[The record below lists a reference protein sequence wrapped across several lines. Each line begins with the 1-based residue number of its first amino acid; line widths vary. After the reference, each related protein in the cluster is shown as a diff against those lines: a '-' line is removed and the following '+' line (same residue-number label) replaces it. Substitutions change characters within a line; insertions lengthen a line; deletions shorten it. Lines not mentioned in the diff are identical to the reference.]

1 MGRETPYN
9 GMSATESHGE
19 RTAGSLGAILI
30 AEDNLDDA
38 KLAHRAILQLQLENP
53 VHIVKDGKLT
63 LAYLKGEGEYSD
75 RRKYPFPALLLLDL
89 RMPVMDGFEVL
100 RQLQGDPRYASV
112 PILVVTVNQDRRQLG
127 EAYQLG
133 AKSFLT
139 KPINPNDLKN
149 AIEGLGKD
157 SQLRFKPLAG
167 S

>member
-9 GMSATESHGE
+9 GMSDKESHGE

-63 LAYLKGEGEYSD
+63 LAYLKGEGEFED
-75 RRKYPFPALLLLDL
+75 RGKFPFPALLLLDL

-149 AIEGLGKD
+149 AIEGLGQSSK
-157 SQLRFKPLAG
+157 LRFKALTG